1 MSIARISGISRISY
15 IDKYTYTYI
24 NLYILFVTVILEQPV
39 VNYEFRSNHSAVLS
53 LLWEIKV

>member
-1 MSIARISGISRISY
+1 MSIARISGISY